1 MLLYVVMTV
10 LVSVGSVV
18 VEEMTIFDVTD
29 VAGTVILFT

>member
-1 MLLYVVMTV
+1 MLLFVARTV

-18 VEEMTIFDVTD
+18 VKEMTIFDVTD

>member
-1 MLLYVVMTV
+1 MLLFVARTV

-18 VEEMTIFDVTD
+18 VEELTIFDVTD

>member
-1 MLLYVVMTV
+1 MLLFVAMTV

>member
-1 MLLYVVMTV
+1 VLLFVARTV
-10 LVSVGSVV
+10 LVSGGSIV

>member
-1 MLLYVVMTV
+1 MLLFVARTV

>member
-1 MLLYVVMTV
+1 MLLFVVITV

>member
-1 MLLYVVMTV
+1 VLLFVARTV